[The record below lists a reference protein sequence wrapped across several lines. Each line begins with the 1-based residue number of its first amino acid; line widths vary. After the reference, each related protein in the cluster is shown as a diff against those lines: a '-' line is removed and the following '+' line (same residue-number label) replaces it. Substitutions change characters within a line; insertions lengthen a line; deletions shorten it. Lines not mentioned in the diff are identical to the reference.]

1 MSKKEEALEL
11 FSQGKRPSSPE
22 VKALGLTAKTRYN
35 YFQEYKKSRGVSD
48 NGAAEFEDIAE
59 LKREK
64 ARLSLLTQIDEL
76 ETKRAR
82 LPDRLDKMEVYLD
95 SLAECLGDAVDRIE
109 TLASCDLSMITQLH
123 TAGSEVQSLE
133 NWDNWSTFKNAL
145 AANESLKKLDPI
157 PERLRKLKPKG
168 L

>member
-1 MSKKEEALEL
+1 MSKKEEAFQL
-11 FSQGKRPSSPE
+11 FEQGRRPGDSE
-22 VKALGLTAKTRYN
+22 VKALALAARTRYN

-48 NGAAEFEDIAE
+48 NGAADFDDIAE

-76 ETKRAR
+76 EGKRAR

-95 SLAECLGDAVDRIE
+95 ALVEYLGEVVDQIE

-123 TAGSEVQSLE
+123 AMGSEVQSLE
-133 NWDNWSTFKNAL
+133 NWDNWSTYEKAL
-145 AANESLKKLDPI
+145 AANESLKNLDSI
-157 PERLRKLKPKG
+157 PERLRKLKPKD